1 MKKLLFFFS
10 LGLISFSTKLN
21 AQAVYENHHAEI
33 YNYLGRMAQKGI
45 INFEDHIRPL
55 SRDYLNA
62 CLDSVNLKKSV
73 LSKIEKQELDFY
85 IQEYNTINSN
95 KKLTTNQVQFLK
107 KDVAGRWR
115 SMYAKSA
122 IASIYLDPVFSAAAV
137 EGPSQSYKQVS
148 SGLHFFG
155 TAGKHFGFNFF
166 FNDVNLEGKGFD
178 TTRINSPETGFVR
191 KDTSNIKS
199 LNFSEFR
206 GSINYTFKNG
216 SISFGQDHLLY
227 GYGENG
233 RVVLSDKA
241 PNFPFLR
248 FDYSPFSWLRFNNT
262 HAWLNSK
269 IVDTN
274 KTYGTGN
281 ELFGGIR
288 QQFIPKFMAMHSVLI
303 KAAKG
308 LDISAGESVIYSDRL
323 DIGYLIPV
331 MFFKVYDN
339 MVNNSHIQAGSNS
352 QLFLNMSSRNQL
364 KNTHLYTSVFI
375 DEIRVATMFDKSKSR
390 NQLGYTLGGS
400 ITDFPFSY
408 LTFNAEY
415 THINPF
421 VYNNLIPAQTYTNQ
435 GYLLGD
441 WMGNNADRL
450 LFAVKYNPIAK
461 LKCMIRYQALRKG
474 SGGNLVDQYL
484 QEPQPTFLYG
494 NQTSK
499 NELYMSARYELFNG
513 LIFNGWYSKWNT
525 TKASYSLGMSYGF

>member
-1 MKKLLFFFS
+1 MKKLLLILWVCS
-10 LGLISFSTKLN
+10 ISFSIQLK

-33 YNYLGRMAQKGI
+33 YNYLARMAQKGI
-45 INFEDHIRPL
+45 IDFEDHIRPL
-55 SRDYLNA
+55 SRNYLSD
-62 CLDSVNLKKSV
+62 CLDSVASKKSE
-73 LSKIEKQELDFY
+73 LSQIEKQELAFY
-85 IQEYNTINSN
+85 IQEYATVKANNPLNTH
-95 KKLTTNQVQFLK
+95 QVQFFK
-107 KDVAGRWR
+107 KDLAGRWR
-115 SMYAKSA
+115 SMYAKNA
-122 IASIYLDPVFSAAAV
+122 IASIYLDPVFSGSVV
-137 EGPSQSYKQVS
+137 EGPSQSYNQVS

-155 TAGKHFGFNFF
+155 TAGKHIGFNFF
-166 FNDVNLEGKGFD
+166 FNDVTLQGKGYD

-191 KDTSNIKS
+191 KDTSKSKS
-199 LNFSEFR
+199 LNFAEFR
-206 GSINYTFKNG
+206 GSINYSFKNG

-269 IVDTN
+269 IIDSS

-281 ELFGGIR
+281 ELFGGER
-288 QQFIPKFMAMHSVLI
+288 QIFRPKFMAMHSVLV
-303 KAAKG
+303 KLTKG
-308 LDISAGESVIYSDRL
+308 LDVSAGESVIYSDRL

-339 MVNNSHIQAGSNS
+339 IVNNSHIQAGSNS
-352 QLFLNMSSRNQL
+352 QLFLNVSSRNQL

-375 DEIRVATMFDKSKSR
+375 DEIRVAAMFDKSKSR
-390 NQLGYTLGGS
+390 NQLGYTVGGS
-400 ITDFPFSY
+400 ITDFPINY
-408 LTFNAEY
+408 LSFNAEY

-435 GYLLGD
+435 GYVMGD

-484 QEPQPTFLYG
+484 QEPQPAFLYG

-499 NELYMSARYELFNG
+499 NELYMSARYELING
-513 LIFNGWYSKWNT
+513 LVINGWYSKWNT
-525 TKASYSLGMSYGF
+525 TSASYSLGMSYGF